1 MSVYLYSGKD
11 IYRMEKNLSDLLKK
25 NEVDKEHTI
34 VFDGSDKKN
43 FRLESV
49 LIECGS
55 FSLFDEENK
64 KAVLVKNLYSL
75 ASKIGKDSEKAFK
88 TDSTASKN
96 RKEKE
101 AAKKESDIHL
111 LENYLKEENKNTILV
126 FYCDAFDADSRKKEY
141 KLMQKYN
148 VKIVNFSQMNERDF
162 DIYMNEQIKKK
173 GYHLTSAGVIALKE
187 RVDID
192 TMKLHNALEKMDLY
206 GEKELNEED
215 IKHIVPMNSTV
226 NAFQLS
232 SRFIEGNLGEII
244 KIKEEIL
251 SFNYDYNAMM
261 LMIAGRIRSL
271 YNMKYLYESGLN
283 EDSIAIRL
291 HANPWAV
298 KFGLKDCHGLSAK
311 MMLYYLNQL
320 ADLDQGIKEGTIDQ
334 KDGFEQ
340 FLLTNGKR

>member
-11 IYRMEKNLSDLLKK
+11 IYRMEKNLNDLLEK
-25 NEVDKEHTI
+25 NEIDKEHT
-34 VFDGSDKKN
+34 VSFDGSDKKN
-43 FRLESV
+43 FRLEAA

-64 KAVLVKNLYSL
+64 KAVIVRNPYFLT
-75 ASKIGKDSEKAFK
+75 SKSGKDTEKVLK
-88 TDSTASKN
+88 TDSASVKS

-101 AAKKESDIHL
+101 AAKKEGEISL
-111 LENYLKEENKNTILV
+111 LENYLKEENKDTSLI

-141 KLMQKYN
+141 KLMQKYD
-148 VKIVNFSQMNERDF
+148 VKIMNFSQMNERDF

-173 GYHLTSAGVIALKE
+173 GYHLTADALTALKE
-187 RVDID
+187 RIDID

-206 GEKELNEED
+206 GEKDLNEED

-226 NAFQLS
+226 NAFKIS
-232 SRFIEGNLGEII
+232 SMFIQGNLSEVIQA
-244 KIKEEIL
+244 KEEML
-251 SFNYDYNAMM
+251 SFNYDYTAMM

-271 YNMKYLYESGLN
+271 YNMKYLYESGLS
-283 EDSIAIRL
+283 EDSIAVRL

-298 KFGLKDCHGLSAK
+298 KFGLKDCYGLPSK
-311 MMLYYLNQL
+311 VLLSYLSQL
-320 ADLDQGIKEGTIDQ
+320 ADLDQGIKAGTIDP